1 MPRRHKTCV
10 GAASRDRREG
20 LGLCGL
26 ARVGSRDRR
35 LGWGYRGPVR
45 GIGARGWG
53 YAGWRGLV
61 RGIAAWV
68 GVIGCR
74 LGGSPRGF
82 EMVELIASIP
92 SSISPSPTPLR
103 LRPAGRL
110 TRKRISQARILAKA
124 MFPGEHYC
132 DGGKMPNQRPHQWSE
147 PISDAARVQ
156 GISRCSVTLMNNR
169 RNSQGGCMH
178 TRNCMCTCWGRPGC
192 QLNSCTFTAPPESF
206 QAVRHDI
213 LHSAGLSKTKFGNR
227 LHPPRQGRPGNE
239 GSEASLMSADRRSDG
254 ILR

>member
-1 MPRRHKTCV
+1 MALYFICFDLF
-10 GAASRDRREG
+10 SF
-20 LGLCGL
+20 
-26 ARVGSRDRR
+26 
-35 LGWGYRGPVR
+35 
-45 GIGARGWG
+45 
-53 YAGWRGLV
+53 
-61 RGIAAWV
+61 
-68 GVIGCR
+68 CR
-74 LGGSPRGF
+74 F
-82 EMVELIASIP
+82 